1 MKIHHFRP
9 KRQKDTLLYQI
20 MLIVAVLHIVALL
33 VLGSV
38 IISQQIIN
46 PQEEFK
52 APPPAEK
59 VNNQK
64 KQYQTKARNNQRRSQ
79 KLAKRIQIQNA
90 RVTNVSNVNISL
102 PSGSIAGGSF
112 TGTPPPKGFGDL
124 DLTAT
129 NVSLIGIQSKTEKV
143 LIVIDASS
151 YLMNEQRGG
160 LETYRVIKDDVKRLV
175 NALPPTVLFN
185 VMAYSTTA
193 GIYINLFSREGLI
206 PATESNKKRLPEW
219 LDPINSSLTK
229 IGVSGNYRLKY
240 PFLPQPPSS
249 GNYNIGV
256 STCYRFYQAALEQGA
271 DTIYFLATE
280 WTDPDRIMRPWTD
293 SETEKYRR
301 ETEKYEEQIAKARAQ
316 AGWTEEK
323 EAEYQSNVAI
333 ARADGLKKAR
343 AWIEKENAA
352 RKAKGKSLYV
362 GTPEQAMR
370 EQKLYIPPKET
381 PPNVSK
387 GIKKPN
393 PPKFR
398 PYGIRG
404 IIDYYRT
411 NGLLNDIYFS
421 KKAQMPVLNM
431 IVFRGPDEKSTE
443 AQNSIIKSWT
453 ARHRGKSR
461 LLRGLKADDGADLK
475 GAKAKK

>member
-59 VNNQK
+59 VSNQK

-90 RVTNVSNVNISL
+90 RVSNVSNVNISL

-160 LETYRVIKDDVKRLV
+160 LETYKVIKDDVKRLV

-193 GIYINLFSREGLI
+193 GI
-206 PATESNKKRLPEW
+206 
-219 LDPINSSLTK
+219 
-229 IGVSGNYRLKY
+229 
-240 PFLPQPPSS
+240 
-249 GNYNIGV
+249 
-256 STCYRFYQAALEQGA
+256 
-271 DTIYFLATE
+271 
-280 WTDPDRIMRPWTD
+280 
-293 SETEKYRR
+293 
-301 ETEKYEEQIAKARAQ
+301 
-316 AGWTEEK
+316 
-323 EAEYQSNVAI
+323 
-333 ARADGLKKAR
+333 
-343 AWIEKENAA
+343 
-352 RKAKGKSLYV
+352 
-362 GTPEQAMR
+362 
-370 EQKLYIPPKET
+370 
-381 PPNVSK
+381 
-387 GIKKPN
+387 
-393 PPKFR
+393 
-398 PYGIRG
+398 
-404 IIDYYRT
+404 
-411 NGLLNDIYFS
+411 
-421 KKAQMPVLNM
+421 
-431 IVFRGPDEKSTE
+431 
-443 AQNSIIKSWT
+443 
-453 ARHRGKSR
+453 
-461 LLRGLKADDGADLK
+461 
-475 GAKAKK
+475 